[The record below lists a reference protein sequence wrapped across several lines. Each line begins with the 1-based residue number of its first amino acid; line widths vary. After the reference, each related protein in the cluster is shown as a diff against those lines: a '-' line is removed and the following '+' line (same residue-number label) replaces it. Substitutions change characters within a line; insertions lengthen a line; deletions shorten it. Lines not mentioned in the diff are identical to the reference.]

1 MQSSCAHVQHSAT
14 SAPPSTSLIS
24 FPSTT
29 PRPTSSSPN
38 ANNNPPLNP
47 NPNPNPNPDPILN
60 ATTIATATATP
71 SASAS
76 HCCSYATCIINK
88 RLLSLM
94 GCVYTTSSTHVTSSF
109 LTDRCN
115 PLLVI
120 CTTFYAT
127 CIINKR
133 LLSLMGCVY
142 TTSSTHVTSS
152 FLTDQCNPPLVIC
165 TTLCEPSTVQPV
177 LLPSTSLI
185 SFPSTTPRP
194 TSSSPNANNNP
205 PLNATTIATATATPS
220 ASASHCCSY
229 ATCIIN
235 KRLLSLM
242 GCVYTT
248 SSTHVTS
255 SFLTDQCNPPL
266 VICTTLCEPSTVQPV
281 LLPSTS
287 LISFP
292 STTPRPTSS
301 SPNANNNPSLNPDPN
316 PILNA
321 TTIATATATPSAS
334 ASHCCSYATCIIN
347 KRLLSLMGCVYTTS
361 STHVTS
367 SFLTDRCNPLLV
379 ICTTFTVQPVLLL
392 HLSHFVS
399 IHHSTPYLFLS
410 QCKNNNPPLNAT
422 TIATATA
429 TPSASASHCCSYATC
444 IINKRLLSL
453 MGCVYTTSSTRHL
466 LFPHRSMQSST
477 GHLHHIV
484 RTKVRSSSH
493 SPTHHLSL
501 TQSPTHH
508 LSLYLTLSV
517 SLSKPRSLLPTI
529 HSATSAPPSTSLI
542 SFPSTTPRPTSSSP
556 NANNNPPLNANPIL
570 NATTIATATATP
582 SASASHCCSYA
593 TCIINKRLLSL
604 MGCVYTTSSTHVTSS
619 FLTDQCNPPLVIC
632 TTLCEPSTVQPVL
645 LPSTSLIS
653 FPSTTPHPTSSS
665 PNANNNPPLND
676 TTIATANC
684 YTQCQC
690 ITLLQLCNLHH
701 QQTPSFPHGL
711 RLHHLKYTRHLLFP
725 HRSMQSS
732 TGHLHHIV
740 RTKVRSSSHSPTH
753 HLSLTQSPTHHLSL
767 YLTLSVSL
775 SKPRT
780 VQPVLLPS
788 TSLISFPS
796 TTPRPTSSS
805 PNANNN
811 PPLNPNPNPNPNP
824 DPDPILNATTIATAT
839 ATPSASAS
847 HCCSYAT
854 CIINKRLLS
863 LMGCVYTT
871 SSTHVTS
878 SFLTD
883 RCNPLLVICT
893 TFTVQPVLL
902 PSTSLISFPSTTPR
916 PTSSSP
922 NANNNPPLNPNP
934 NPNPNPDP
942 DPILNATTIA
952 TATATPSASASHCC
966 SYATCII
973 NKRLLSLMGCVYTT
987 SSTHVTSSFLTDR
1000 CNPLLVICTTL

>member
-1 MQSSCAHVQHSAT
+1 
-14 SAPPSTSLIS
+14 
-24 FPSTT
+24 
-29 PRPTSSSPN
+29 
-38 ANNNPPLNP
+38 
-47 NPNPNPNPDPILN
+47 
-60 ATTIATATATP
+60 
-71 SASAS
+71 
-76 HCCSYATCIINK
+76 
-88 RLLSLM
+88 
-94 GCVYTTSSTHVTSSF
+94 
-109 LTDRCN
+109 
-115 PLLVI
+115 
-120 CTTFYAT
+120 
-127 CIINKR
+127 
-133 LLSLMGCVY
+133 MGCVY

-185 SFPSTTPRP
+185 SFPSTTPHP

-301 SPNANNNPSLNPDPN
+301 SPNANNNPPLNPNPNPNPNPDPD

-379 ICTTFTVQPVLLL
+379 ICTTFLG
-392 HLSHFVS
+392 LSFPPSFGHC
-399 IHHSTPYLFLS
+399 YLRHQKPTNLS
-410 QCKNNNPPLNAT
+410 E
-422 TIATATA
+422 
-429 TPSASASHCCSYATC
+429 
-444 IINKRLLSL
+444 
-453 MGCVYTTSSTRHL
+453 
-466 LFPHRSMQSST
+466 
-477 GHLHHIV
+477 
-484 RTKVRSSSH
+484 
-493 SPTHHLSL
+493 
-501 TQSPTHH
+501 
-508 LSLYLTLSV
+508 
-517 SLSKPRSLLPTI
+517 
-529 HSATSAPPSTSLI
+529 HSATSAP
-542 SFPSTTPRPTSSSP
+542 
-556 NANNNPPLNANPIL
+556 
-570 NATTIATATATP
+570 
-582 SASASHCCSYA
+582 
-593 TCIINKRLLSL
+593 
-604 MGCVYTTSSTHVTSS
+604 
-619 FLTDQCNPPLVIC
+619 
-632 TTLCEPSTVQPVL
+632 
-645 LPSTSLIS
+645 
-653 FPSTTPHPTSSS
+653 
-665 PNANNNPPLND
+665 
-676 TTIATANC
+676 
-684 YTQCQC
+684 
-690 ITLLQLCNLHH
+690 
-701 QQTPSFPHGL
+701 
-711 RLHHLKYTRHLLFP
+711 
-725 HRSMQSS
+725 
-732 TGHLHHIV
+732 
-740 RTKVRSSSHSPTH
+740 
-753 HLSLTQSPTHHLSL
+753 
-767 YLTLSVSL
+767 
-775 SKPRT
+775 
-780 VQPVLLPS
+780 PS